1 MIDVMS
7 LAQDAAIT
15 DAAWLHNL
23 SPFALRLSG
32 STGLRWY
39 GLSYACGF
47 LIAWLLMRWLA
58 KRNATPLTAQEC
70 TDALLALV
78 MGVVVGGRLGYVLF
92 YDPSLLTSFTKS
104 APWWGVVRLN
114 EGGMASHGGM
124 VGVVIACWW
133 IARSASARLSSMQP
147 QGETSQAGAW
157 PQRVPTLHVM
167 DLTAFVATLGLLL
180 GRLANFVNG
189 ELLGKIVS
197 PPGTPAPWWAV
208 RFPQERLEWFGREG
222 PAGVARGHAPALS
235 PDQEV
240 VLDALLARVRLP
252 TDTDY
257 GAYVRLLNELHH
269 GGASVSRGIAADLA
283 PLIAARHPS
292 QLYQAFAEGIV
303 LTVVLWM
310 IWKRPR
316 TPGMIASAF
325 LVVYGVLRVVTEF
338 WRLPDSHLSVER
350 IAGLSRGQ
358 WLSVVMVLAGIALAV
373 GAKVWSRNH
382 RYPAM
387 GGWGDVAHGAK

>member
-1 MIDVMS
+1 MMDLIS
-7 LAQDAAIT
+7 LAQDAAMT
-15 DAAWLHNL
+15 DASWLHHL

-32 STGLRWY
+32 GMGLRWY

-47 LIAWLLMRWLA
+47 LIAWILMRWLS
-58 KRNATPLTAQEC
+58 KRGATPLTAQEC
-70 TDALLALV
+70 TDAMLALV

-92 YDPSLLTSFTKS
+92 YDPTLLTSFTKS
-104 APWWGVVRLN
+104 APWWGVLRLN

-124 VGVVIACWW
+124 VGVIVACWW
-133 IARSASARLSSMQP
+133 IARSASARLGAAGEL
-147 QGETSQAGAW
+147 GETGAM
-157 PQRVPTLHVM
+157 QTRVPTLHVM
-167 DLTAFVATLGLLL
+167 DLTAFVATPGLLL

-197 PPGTPAPWWAV
+197 PPGVPGPWWAV
-208 RFPQERLEWFGREG
+208 RFPQERLDWFGREG
-222 PAGVARGHAPALS
+222 PPGVARGHAPALA
-235 PDQEV
+235 PDQEL
-240 VLDALLARVRLP
+240 VLDAMLARVRLP
-252 TDTDY
+252 NDTDY
-257 GAYVRLLNELHH
+257 GAYVRLLNELQH
-269 GGASVSRGIAADLA
+269 GSASASRGIAADLA

-316 TPGMIASAF
+316 TPGMIAAAF

-358 WLSVVMVLAGIALAV
+358 WLSVVMVLAGIGLAAGASAWAKRKAL
-373 GAKVWSRNH
+373 RE
-382 RYPAM
+382 M
-387 GGWGDVAHGAK
+387 GGWGARERSSA